1 MKIIAIDSGGKSIS
15 NSDGEPVFFNSKQKA
30 FDYIEFNYSAD
41 EDDIE
46 LEWTFYTVTE
56 KHQYVVPKTKGT
68 FKTIK
73 L

>member
-1 MKIIAIDSGGKSIS
+1 MKIIAIDNGGYFIS
-15 NSDGEPVFFNSKQKA
+15 NSDGEPVCFDSKQKA
-30 FDYIEFNYSAD
+30 FDCIKFNYSED

-56 KHQYVVPKTKGT
+56 KHQYVAPKTKGT